1 MEQKTIQINPS
12 LFNVSNKQKKEKKT
26 IPLKITNE
34 NNVKRELIKKVK
46 EHQKSTRK
54 NQSFQEDFDHS
65 MKYLK
70 NMIDN
75 KEVTPVHLELPSTLE
90 DSNTITT
97 NISEPVWGNLKN
109 GNKPTYRSYMKTQ
122 KNRSNIE
129 TSSPP
134 PTSIVNMDSNNNST
148 STNHT
153 NSTIEIPN
161 AQKMNT
167 NNQIHNKKRIK
178 HKITRKKYTLGKSKT
193 KKQINILIKDCHTKN
208 KIVNEKNILARTPIN
223 EVKKY
228 LYDRSF
234 IKIGCNAPEQV
245 LREMYESVIL
255 SGNVTNTN
263 STIMMEN
270 YFNV

>member
-65 MKYLK
+65 IKYLK

-75 KEVTPVHLELPSTLE
+75 KEVTPVHLDLPSTLE
-90 DSNTITT
+90 NSNTA
-97 NISEPVWGNLKN
+97 NISEPIWGNLKN
-109 GNKPTYRSYMKTQ
+109 GSKPTYRTYMKTQ

-129 TSSPP
+129 STLPP
-134 PTSIVNMDSNNNST
+134 PTSIVNMDSNNST
-148 STNHT
+148 SNN
-153 NSTIEIPN
+153 NSIEIPN
-161 AQKMNT
+161 TQQMNT
-167 NNQIHNKKRIK
+167 NIQQYNKKRIK
-178 HKITRKKYTLGKSKT
+178 HKITRKKYNLGKSKT
-193 KKQINILIKDCHTKN
+193 KKQINILIKDSHTKN